1 MASGPEVPRL
11 RPGTHPGPA
20 CPALWRLGPELRSW
34 NRSFLASQFT
44 SLHLSTPIWF
54 LPVFLIS
61 GKGSNSQP
69 HAPHSTHQQRLGD
82 PCLPFTA
89 PAWTRV
95 PSSVAG
101 TAPVACQPA
110 FLPTQHTSARWSFQ
124 NTHQVVSLPAQTFL
138 TSTPP
143 PPRRSPSPFCGPQ
156 TCPLLLSGLPPCSL
170 CSRPLCW
177 SSHMVAFVPA
187 VPTTCPSHHPTPT
200 LRSHPLTSLRPALPL
215 PRPFHPPEQPWF
227 SPRHL
232 VYSCVC
238 LSLSFSS
245 LNSSLGAGLL
255 RPSLPALE
263 GPSSCLWSKHSGC
276 DMAQHL
282 DSTALQETLS
292 PRGRGG
298 WCRVPSACSELSW
311 GVPPTT
317 GTLAQPLPRA
327 HIACGPCPWCWA
339 SVAPRAWEHPS
350 PTTRTPE

>member
-143 PPRRSPSPFCGPQ
+143 P
-156 TCPLLLSGLPPCSL
+156 
-170 CSRPLCW
+170 
-177 SSHMVAFVPA
+177 
-187 VPTTCPSHHPTPT
+187 
-200 LRSHPLTSLRPALPL
+200 
-215 PRPFHPPEQPWF
+215 
-227 SPRHL
+227 
-232 VYSCVC
+232 
-238 LSLSFSS
+238 
-245 LNSSLGAGLL
+245 
-255 RPSLPALE
+255 
-263 GPSSCLWSKHSGC
+263 
-276 DMAQHL
+276 
-282 DSTALQETLS
+282 
-292 PRGRGG
+292 RGEA
-298 WCRVPSACSELSW
+298 RVPF
-311 GVPPTT
+311 
-317 GTLAQPLPRA
+317 
-327 HIACGPCPWCWA
+327 
-339 SVAPRAWEHPS
+339 VAPRPVPFCSLASLLVHSVPGLSAGPHTWWPLSLLFPLPVPVTTPPPPS
-350 PTTRTPE
+350 GLTPSLL